1 LLLCLNLDFGARVV
15 TPLTPEL
22 TLGGVIGEPAT
33 RGLLDQGNTIGREHE
48 LRQAEAVA
56 PPPTCTGQS

>member
-1 LLLCLNLDFGARVV
+1 MNLDVGARVV
-15 TPLTPEL
+15 TPLTPKL

-33 RGLLDQGNTIGREHE
+33 RGLLDQGDTIGREHE

-56 PPPTCTGQS
+56 PPPTCDTGQS